1 MKIEN
6 DKFNDGNATQNV
18 SDNWQSDIRSRLR
31 KNPNKTKHLYT
42 DELIEKRT
50 KKKVENSAALNEK
63 DICRTI
69 LDIVK
74 KDEKSFLF
82 RQPAIRAFSSQK
94 DKEYYKKQIKEP
106 RDLGGIA
113 KKLKTPKY
121 SPQEFYEDMELC
133 WSNALLFNEDTTQV
147 YQHAIYLKDLCNKL
161 YKEYGLFDI
170 LNKEKEKE
178 IESNTNVNTND
189 SNTSFNDKNKN
200 DNNNNKETKDNKNN
214 RSRSRSKDKSE
225 NENPSINSNKSSN
238 NNNTESNNYNDS
250 SYSSELKNNKIIGKK
265 RKRQKHNGEKEK
277 HLETT
282 IKENDEDDENLI
294 NHKKGR
300 KKRNKQMN
308 EVNDI
313 VPPAQTKKSK
323 NKTSF
328 EDIKK
333 KLPINFPVISELN
346 DLNKISQKRKSN
358 SQNKGNNT
366 KLLTIN
372 SSISTNSKNGRSL
385 AYNSNKRKQQSQLQN
400 NNINSINSTN
410 TNSNSYNNGSFNI
423 NMIDENDK
431 RRIAYEF
438 IMDIFKSKFPIQNEE
453 TQKINSNNEKNS
465 YFSYDP
471 ERFITEN
478 QELAKYDN
486 NCNYE
491 NVHKIETKNQKK
503 KQSHHVDLNKN
514 NYIQNMNNMNTN
526 LNNSGKTMNSN
537 NNFGKTLDSKEDK
550 KNQLR
555 VEIAKY
561 FDNLTDSNMLELL
574 VFIENIRPQSIRI
587 LENDTIYIDM
597 EAFNEETFIKVFE
610 FVKKF
615 V

>member
-6 DKFNDGNATQNV
+6 DKFNDGNDTQNG

-50 KKKVENSAALNEK
+50 KKKVENSTPLNEK

-69 LDIVK
+69 LEIVK

-121 SPQEFYEDMELC
+121 SPKEFYEDMELC

-200 DNNNNKETKDNKNN
+200 DNNKDNKDNKNN
-214 RSRSRSKDKSE
+214 RSRSKSKDKSE

-250 SYSSELKNNKIIGKK
+250 SYSSELKSNKIIGKK

-277 HLETT
+277 HLETI
-282 IKENDEDDENLI
+282 IKENDEDEENII

-300 KKRNKQMN
+300 KKRNKLMN
-308 EVNDI
+308 EISDI

-323 NKTSF
+323 NKSSF

-372 SSISTNSKNGRSL
+372 NSISNNSKNGRTPT
-385 AYNSNKRKQQSQLQN
+385 YNNNKRKQQSQLQN
-400 NNINSINSTN
+400 NNINSISSTN
-410 TNSNSYNNGSFNI
+410 TNSNTNSNGSFNI

-453 TQKINSNNEKNS
+453 TQKSNTSNEKNS

-471 ERFITEN
+471 ERFNTEN
-478 QELAKYDN
+478 QQLAKYDN

-503 KQSHHVDLNKN
+503 KQSLHVDLNKN
-514 NYIQNMNNMNTN
+514 NFIPNMNNMNMN
-526 LNNSGKTMNSN
+526 INNSGKGMNNIN
-537 NNFGKTLDSKEDK
+537 NSVKNIDPKEDK
-550 KNQLR
+550 KMQLR

-561 FDNLTDSNMLELL
+561 LDNLTDSNMIELL

-587 LENDTIYIDM
+587 LDNDTIYIDM
-597 EAFNEETFIKVFE
+597 ETFNEETFIKVFE

>member
-6 DKFNDGNATQNV
+6 DKLNEGNATQNG
-18 SDNWQSDIRSRLR
+18 SDNWQNDIRSRLR

-42 DELIEKRT
+42 DELNEKRT
-50 KKKVENSAALNEK
+50 KKKVENSAPQNEK

-74 KDEKSFLF
+74 KDEKSILF
-82 RQPAIRAFSSQK
+82 RQPAIRAFTNQK

-106 RDLGGIA
+106 RDLGGIT

-133 WSNALLFNEDTTQV
+133 WSNALLFNENTTQV
-147 YQHAIYLKDLCNKL
+147 YQHAVYLKDLCNKL

-189 SNTSFNDKNKN
+189 SNTSFLDKSKN
-200 DNNNNKETKDNKNN
+200 DNNKENKEIKSNRS
-214 RSRSRSKDKSE
+214 RSRSRSKDKNE

-250 SYSSELKNNKIIGKK
+250 SYSSEFKSNKIMGKK
-265 RKRQKHNGEKEK
+265 RKRQKHIGEKEK

-282 IKENDEDDENLI
+282 IKENEEEDENII
-294 NHKKGR
+294 NHKKAR
-300 KKRNKQMN
+300 KKRNKLIN
-308 EVNDI
+308 EISDI
-313 VPPAQTKKSK
+313 TPPAQTKKSK

-372 SSISTNSKNGRSL
+372 SSISNNSKNGRSQ
-385 AYNSNKRKQQSQLQN
+385 AYNNIKRKQQTQLQN
-400 NNINSINSTN
+400 NISNSNSN
-410 TNSNSYNNGSFNI
+410 TNSNTNSNGSFNI

-438 IMDIFKSKFPIQNEE
+438 IMDIFNSKFPVQNEE
-453 TQKINSNNEKNS
+453 IQKINSSNDKNS

-471 ERFITEN
+471 EMFKTEN

-491 NVHKIETKNQKK
+491 NVHKIETKYQKK
-503 KQSHHVDLNKN
+503 RQSHHVDLNKN
-514 NYIQNMNNMNTN
+514 NYVQNMNNMNSNINNTGKILN
-526 LNNSGKTMNSN
+526 SINNSGKI
-537 NNFGKTLDSKEDK
+537 LDPKEDK
-550 KNQLR
+550 KMQLR

-561 FDNLTDSNMLELL
+561 FDNLTDSNMVELL